1 MRNLFESEARTEVLS
16 RLEKI
21 NTQSQ
26 RQWGEMSVD
35 QMLWHLNRFM
45 SYAFGEFTVP
55 FRGNW
60 FLKTFVKPLA
70 LGKTPF
76 PKGRSQTPAEF
87 KATGK
92 YDIENEKKRFIE
104 YIEKYSKSPDKKDWP
119 LSPLLGKFTGENWAR
134 IQYKHIDHHFR
145 QFGE

>member
-1 MRNLFESEARTEVLS
+1 MRNLFEPEARTEVLN

-21 NTQSQ
+21 NSQSQ
-26 RQWGEMSVD
+26 RQWGEMNVD

-45 SYAFGEFTVP
+45 SYAYGEFTVP

-60 FLKTFVKPLA
+60 LTKTFIKPLA

-76 PKGRSQTPAEF
+76 PKGKTKTLPEF
-87 KATGK
+87 KAIGN
-92 YDIENEKKRFIE
+92 YDIEMEKKRFRE
-104 YIEKYSKSPDKKDWP
+104 FIEKYSNGGDKKDWP
-119 LSPLLGKFTGENWAR
+119 PSPVLGKFTGENWAR

-145 QFGE
+145 QFGA